1 MSDTKTLTAEQSLI
15 FRDLETALENFGKTK
30 LTDGFA
36 IAKSLGD
43 IANVKMRLREAFP
56 ELAAKAKVYYF
67 DDLADNP
74 ELDSDGYEDALF
86 DLMLS
91 LIQLEKAE
99 TFDEFTTPLHN
110 MSSELYDMKTF
121 SPEFDVER
129 GHWKD

>member
-1 MSDTKTLTAEQSLI
+1 MADTKTLTAEQSLI
-15 FRDLETALENFGKTK
+15 LRDLETALENFGKTK

-43 IANVKMRLREAFP
+43 IANVKTRLREAFP

-86 DLMLS
+86 DLLLS

-110 MSSELYDMKTF
+110 MSSELYEVKSF

-129 GHWKD
+129 GHWQD